1 MNVLFCWSGG
11 KDSALALHEILRA
24 GSHSVAAL
32 LTTITGEYDR
42 ISMHGVRTALLER
55 QARALNL
62 PLEKMLITKNSSN
75 EEYENR
81 MADILMRYK
90 SSGADAVVFGDIFL
104 EDLRSYREEK

>member
-32 LTTITGEYDR
+32 LTITGDMTG
-42 ISMHGVRTALLER
+42 STCTACGTALLER

-81 MADILMRYK
+81 MADILMPYK
-90 SSGADAVVFGDIFL
+90 SSGADAVVFEDIFL
-104 EDLRSYREEK
+104 EDLRSLS